1 MFDILKTFA
10 ERVSHLGR
18 RLFEF
23 FQRRN
28 IFQFV
33 RQVDMPEHRGAQL

>member
-1 MFDILKTFA
+1 MFDVFERLRD
-10 ERVSHLGR
+10 RVSHLGR
-18 RLFEF
+18 RLLEF

-33 RQVDMPEHRGAQL
+33 RQVDMPKHGSG